1 MVRLGLVTAHSTLR
15 AMYFQLTIL
24 LGSGI
29 IGTGHHYYWIGTPE
43 AWMALGSV
51 FSALEVIPLSLL
63 MVEAYGQYK
72 VIKDGGIEFPYK
84 ASFWFLVATAFWN
97 LFGAGVLGFLINLP
111 IVSYYQHGSFL
122 TAAHG
127 HGR

>member
-1 MVRLGLVTAHSTLR
+1 
-15 AMYFQLTIL
+15 MYFQLTIL

-43 AWMALGSV
+43 AWMGLGSV

-72 VIKDGGIEFPYK
+72 VIRRRHR
-84 ASFWFLVATAFWN
+84 
-97 LFGAGVLGFLINLP
+97 
-111 IVSYYQHGSFL
+111 VSV
-122 TAAHG
+122 
-127 HGR
+127 